1 MNKILEYFSEL
12 DLMTAEGFDDAILG
26 LDYSTNRVIYS
37 LSRCRE
43 ILMNQGI
50 SYDEAIE
57 YLDFNVVNSYL
68 GEKTPIWCEDDL

>member
-37 LSRCRE
+37 LSRCRD
-43 ILMNQGI
+43 ILINQGM
-50 SYDEAIE
+50 SYDEAVE

>member
-43 ILMNQGI
+43 ILMNQGM